1 MTTTDAAAALTV
13 QQLGLNDRTEIDE
26 LHQWVW
32 SSTDDMTEEEYS
44 GMEWDRTAGAR
55 VHGSL
60 AGIYSAFSLQ
70 MSVPGGQVPVSG
82 LTWVGVHPQH
92 RRKGV
97 LSAMMAHHFQE
108 IAARGTEAISVLWA
122 AEPAIY
128 GRFGYGLAANALR
141 LTIPRGALLRDVPGT
156 EALTVRFEN
165 ADVAKHTD
173 LVDECYEEYRREHP
187 GAVSRGLR
195 GRAEQMVA
203 DPKAWRDGAERKKV
217 LIVQDAQSRVRAVAV
232 FRRKESWGATGPAG
246 TVRVVHANALDAA
259 AARVLWG
266 CLADMDLMAKV
277 STDLRPVDDPLLHL
291 LVDLRKAEVTLTDSL
306 WLRVLDVPR
315 ALTSRAYSGP
325 LDVVLD
331 VRDDLVPANAG
342 SWRLRTGP
350 DGTAATCERAP
361 QAQAQLRIDVRDLGS
376 ALLGGQSLRALAAAG
391 LVEPLEATALDQAA
405 QAFGWPVAAFNGS
418 NF

>member
-1 MTTTDAAAALTV
+1 MTTTDAAPALTV
-13 QQLGLNDRTEIDE
+13 QHLGLNDRTEIDE

-55 VHGSL
+55 VHGAL

-122 AEPAIY
+122 AEPGIY

-141 LTIPRGALLRDVPGT
+141 LSIPRGALLRDVPGT
-156 EALTVRFEN
+156 EGLAVRFEN
-165 ADVAKHTD
+165 ADVDKHTD

-203 DPKAWRDGAERKKV
+203 DPKSWRDGAERKKV
-217 LIVQDAQSRVRAVAV
+217 LVVQDAQGRVRAVAV

-246 TVRVVHANALDAA
+246 TVRVVHASALDAA
-259 AARVLWG
+259 SARVLWG

-277 STDLRPVDDPLLHL
+277 STDLRPLDDPLLHL

-331 VRDDLVPANAG
+331 VRDALVPANAG
-342 SWRLRTGP
+342 LWRLRVGAG
-350 DGTAATCERAP
+350 GTAGTCERAP
-361 QAQAQLRIDVRDLGS
+361 QAQAQLRLDVRDLGS

-405 QAFGWPVAAFNGS
+405 HAFGWPVAAFNGS